1 MSLNGKSIH
10 GRMAEPAPDFGVA
23 PSQTRTVAPP
33 HDTLI
38 HVHIVAP
45 TLVGWGL
52 KRLVRSAGSPFLV
65 AATSPTLSQAMPL
78 LEHDPPDVILLDLDD
93 GYGPEHVADLHA
105 RLRAKVLVL
114 TCASEGQLLD
124 RIVQAG
130 AQGILLKHEA
140 PPQLLNAVETVGTGR
155 TFLSR
160 RPAERASM
168 TLAVQ
173 QRSREDQDKLATLTR
188 RERQS
193 VEALV
198 SNASAPVKV
207 VAEGLGISEHTLRN
221 HLCTIYSKLGV
232 RSRLELHAYAA
243 DLLHGA
249 KSRPC

>member
-1 MSLNGKSIH
+1 MNLNGSSNQE
-10 GRMAEPAPDFGVA
+10 RTAACGVA
-23 PSQTRTVAPP
+23 PSESVALGPP

-65 AATSPTLSQAMPL
+65 AAASTTLSQAMPL
-78 LEHDPPDVILLDLDD
+78 LELDPPDVILLDLDD
-93 GYGPEHVADLHA
+93 GYSPEHVADLHT

-114 TCASEGQLLD
+114 TCASEGKWLD

-130 AQGILLKHEA
+130 AKGILRKHEA
-140 PPQLLNAVETVGTGR
+140 PPQLLDAVETVGRGG
-155 TFLSR
+155 TFMSR
-160 RPAERASM
+160 QPAQGLPM

-173 QRSREDQDKLATLTR
+173 QATREDLGKLATLTR

-193 VEALV
+193 VDALV
-198 SNASAPVKV
+198 SNAAAPVKV
-207 VAEGLGISEHTLRN
+207 VADGLGISEHTLRN

-232 RSRLELHAYAA
+232 RSRLELHAFASGLR
-243 DLLHGA
+243 DGA
-249 KSRPC
+249 KSGLC